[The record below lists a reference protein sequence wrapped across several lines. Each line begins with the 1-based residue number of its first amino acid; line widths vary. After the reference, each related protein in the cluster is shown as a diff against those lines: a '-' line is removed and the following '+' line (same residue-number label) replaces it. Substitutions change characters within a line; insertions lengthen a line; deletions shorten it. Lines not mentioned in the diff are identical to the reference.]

1 MRAARAIAAA
11 PPAETPRARLRDDRT
26 RETRR
31 RLVTAAVELAAEHGW
46 RGATVER
53 IAARAGVAKGTF
65 FVHFKTKEAIV
76 LALVHHQISAAAA
89 ARDAAIS
96 AGTPVDGLRAATMT
110 LGAEAA
116 SNIEVSRAVLIAIL
130 ESREIGGATDEVFAK
145 LQSRMVDD
153 ARAALAS
160 GLLDGPDAET
170 IAGLLMACY
179 LGAALHCTSAPR
191 AKPLVQVLGPLVDA
205 TLAALTRPTQ
215 VGARARGSK
224 GRDGRAAARGRGARS

>member
-1 MRAARAIAAA
+1 VRSARATAVVTASPDA
-11 PPAETPRARLRDDRT
+11 RPRLRDDRA

-76 LALVHHQISAAAA
+76 LALVHHQIAAAAA
-89 ARDAAIS
+89 ARDAAVE

-130 ESREIGGATDEVFAK
+130 ESREIGGATDEVFSTLRA
-145 LQSRMVDD
+145 RMVGD
-153 ARAALAS
+153 ARDALAR
-160 GLLDGPDAET
+160 GLLHGPDAET
-170 IAGLLMACY
+170 VAGLLMACY

-191 AKPLVQVLGPLVDA
+191 ARPLVEVLGPLVDA
-205 TLAALTRPTQ
+205 TMAALTRPADETPRRR
-215 VGARARGSK
+215 GAKSRDDRATARARG
-224 GRDGRAAARGRGARS
+224 ARS